1 MRQII
6 KRHSCRYVKNEYV
19 QRENM
24 KIKNRD
30 VDEVAFAVCF
40 VYGTEGQSRNQSSRA
55 SAEALG
61 CEHAVEPLA

>member
-1 MRQII
+1 MPDDQTSFLSLRE
-6 KRHSCRYVKNEYV
+6 KRYV

-24 KIKNRD
+24 KIRNGD

-55 SAEALG
+55 SAEALE